1 MTPSQTIGPFFGFAL
16 PWPAGPHVVSEG
28 TPGTLRVHGR
38 LLDGKGE
45 PVTDA
50 LIESWQCDAEGRFA
64 GGGAASWFRGFGRCA
79 TDGDGAFAI
88 LTVKPGAVRSGAGAV
103 HAPHILV
110 SVHARGLLKRVSTR
124 IYFPDEPE
132 ANAGDPTLSSVA
144 DRAQRATLIAAAS
157 PEGYRFD
164 IRLQGEH
171 ETVFFDV

>member
-16 PWPAGPHVVSEG
+16 PWPAGPQVVPEE
-28 TPGTLRVHGR
+28 TPGAIRLHGR

-50 LIESWQCDAEGRFA
+50 LVESWQCDSEGRFA
-64 GGGAASWFRGFGRCA
+64 GGGAASWFRGFGRCP
-79 TDGDGAFAI
+79 TDRDGAFAI
-88 LTVKPGAVRSGAGAV
+88 LTVKPGVIRIANSV
-103 HAPHILV
+103 HAPHVLV

-132 ANAGDPTLSSVA
+132 ANTGDPTLASVA
-144 DRAQRATLIAAAS
+144 DGALRATLIASAS
-157 PEGYRFD
+157 KEGYRFD
-164 IRLQGEH
+164 IRLQGES